1 MFMGEYQHSVD
12 EKGRL
17 IVPAKFR
24 DTLGEKFVVT
34 KGLDNC
40 LFVYPQAE
48 WSNLEAKLKALP
60 LTSANARAF
69 ARFMFSGATEVE
81 VDKQGRINLPQ
92 NLRDHAKLDRDV
104 LVIGVNTR
112 AEIWAVEEW
121 KAYQDK
127 AGESYEEIAEKI
139 VDLGI

>member
-12 EKGRL
+12 DKGRL

-48 WSNLEAKLKALP
+48 WANLESKLKALP
-60 LTSANARAF
+60 LTNANARAF

-81 VDKQGRINLPQ
+81 VDKQGRITLPQ
-92 NLRDHAKLDRDV
+92 TLRDHARLDRDV

-112 AEIWAVEEW
+112 AEIWSVEEW
-121 KAYQDK
+121 KRYQDQ